1 MEYAL
6 KNYIKSYKM
15 FAFYVI
21 MKGSSMPKKKESSD
35 KELRSMPA
43 LTPEGQE
50 NRMISLAMDCAEQ
63 QLRDG
68 SASSAVIVHF
78 LKLGTEKSK
87 LEREKLEYESELL
100 RVKAKSIEASSHSDE
115 LTNRVLDALKRYG
128 GGADE
133 D

>member
-1 MEYAL
+1 
-6 KNYIKSYKM
+6 
-15 FAFYVI
+15 
-21 MKGSSMPKKKESSD
+21 
-35 KELRSMPA
+35 
-43 LTPEGQE
+43 
-50 NRMISLAMDCAEQ
+50 MDCAEQ